1 MELTHTSYVILGL
14 LYERPGSGYD
24 IKQTADHS
32 TRHFWAISFGQI
44 YPELKRLTEEG
55 LVEVEES
62 PTGSR
67 QRNVYRITEPGREA
81 LAFWVADTT
90 RSPCEIRDEML
101 LKVYFSDA
109 VGRGDQRALLDA
121 TEARHRAAAAE
132 LRATGERF
140 REKRARDLQRDLPIH
155 PEVLRF
161 GIELHTWLADWYA
174 RLQSELESEAPRA
187 RQASPLHAPLD
198 EARLAPTQEARLAA
212 TKEEDR

>member
-1 MELTHTSYVILGL
+1 MELTHASYVILGL

-24 IKQTADHS
+24 IKQTADNS

-44 YPELKRLTEEG
+44 YPELKRLTDEG
-55 LVEVEES
+55 LVEVEEN

-67 QRNVYRITEPGREA
+67 QRNLYRITEAGREA
-81 LAFWVADTT
+81 LAFWVADTS

-109 VGRGDQRALLDA
+109 VGRDDQRALLDA
-121 TEARHRAAAAE
+121 TEARHRAMAGE
-132 LRATGERF
+132 LRATGAKF
-140 REKRARDLQRDLPIH
+140 QEKRARQLLRDLPIH

-174 RLQSELESEAPRA
+174 SLRSQLEGEA
-187 RQASPLHAPLD
+187 S
-198 EARLAPTQEARLAA
+198 LAA
-212 TKEEDR
+212 TKEEGR

>member
-44 YPELKRLTEEG
+44 YPELKRLTEGG

-67 QRNVYRITEPGREA
+67 QRNVYRITDAGREA

-90 RSPCEIRDEML
+90 RAACEIRDEML
-101 LKVYFSDA
+101 LKIYFSDA
-109 VGRGDQRALLDA
+109 VSREDQRALLDA
-121 TEARHRAAAAE
+121 TEARHRAVAAE
-132 LRATGERF
+132 LRATGEKF
-140 REKRARDLQRDLPIH
+140 REKRAKELLRDLPIH

-174 RLQSELESEAPRA
+174 DLRTKLEG
-187 RQASPLHAPLD
+187 
-198 EARLAPTQEARLAA
+198 
-212 TKEEDR
+212 DR

>member
-67 QRNVYRITEPGREA
+67 QRNVYRITDAGREA
-81 LAFWVADTT
+81 LALWVGDAT

-101 LKVYFSDA
+101 LKIYFSDA
-109 VGRGDQRALLDA
+109 VGREDQRALLDA
-121 TEARHRAAAAE
+121 AGARHRDMAAE
-132 LRATGERF
+132 LRATGEKF
-140 REKRARDLQRDLPIH
+140 KEKRARELKRDLPMH

-174 RLQSELESEAPRA
+174 RLQSDLEGEPSLT
-187 RQASPLHAPLD
+187 SI
-198 EARLAPTQEARLAA
+198 
-212 TKEEDR
+212 KEDDR

>member
-44 YPELKRLTEEG
+44 YPELKRLTEGG

-67 QRNVYRITEPGREA
+67 QRNVYRITDAGREA

-90 RSPCEIRDEML
+90 RAACEIRDEMPATRFL
-101 LKVYFSDA
+101 APLYRSPICVGTSPLASMPNLYGYPVSDA
-109 VGRGDQRALLDA
+109 RAEA
-121 TEARHRAAAAE
+121 TIEAARSPDIARRLTDLGIAPK
-132 LRATGERF
+132 ATT
-140 REKRARDLQRDLPIH
+140 P
-155 PEVLRF
+155 
-161 GIELHTWLADWYA
+161 
-174 RLQSELESEAPRA
+174 
-187 RQASPLHAPLD
+187 D
-198 EARLAPTQEARLAA
+198 ELAA
-212 TKEEDR
+212 IIKSDKTFYPEILKPAGLLPPPST

>member
-1 MELTHTSYVILGL
+1 MELAHTSYVILGL

-67 QRNVYRITEPGREA
+67 QRNVYRITDAGREA
-81 LAFWVADTT
+81 LALWVGDAT

-101 LKVYFSDA
+101 LKIYFSDA
-109 VGRGDQRALLDA
+109 VGREDQRALLDA
-121 TEARHRAAAAE
+121 AGARHRDMAAE
-132 LRATGERF
+132 LRATGEKF
-140 REKRARDLQRDLPIH
+140 KEKRARELKRDLPMH

-174 RLQSELESEAPRA
+174 RLQSDLEGEPSLT
-187 RQASPLHAPLD
+187 SI
-198 EARLAPTQEARLAA
+198 
-212 TKEEDR
+212 KEDDR

>member
-67 QRNVYRITEPGREA
+67 QRNVYRITDAGREA
-81 LAFWVADTT
+81 LALGG
-90 RSPCEIRDEML
+90 RRHEKPLRD
-101 LKVYFSDA
+101 
-109 VGRGDQRALLDA
+109 
-121 TEARHRAAAAE
+121 
-132 LRATGERF
+132 
-140 REKRARDLQRDLPIH
+140 P
-155 PEVLRF
+155 
-161 GIELHTWLADWYA
+161 
-174 RLQSELESEAPRA
+174 
-187 RQASPLHAPLD
+187 
-198 EARLAPTQEARLAA
+198 
-212 TKEEDR
+212 

>member
-44 YPELKRLTEEG
+44 YPELKRLTEAG
-55 LVEVEES
+55 MVEVEES

-67 QRNVYRITEPGREA
+67 QRNVYRITDAGRGA

-90 RSPCEIRDEML
+90 RTPCEIRDEML
-101 LKVYFSDA
+101 LKLYFSD
-109 VGRGDQRALLDA
+109 VVTREEQRALLDA
-121 TEARHRAAAAE
+121 TEARHRAMAAE
-132 LRATGERF
+132 LRSTGEKF
-140 REKRARDLQRDLPIH
+140 KEKRARELMRDLPMH

-174 RLQSELESEAPRA
+174 SLRSQVEG
-187 RQASPLHAPLD
+187 QAG
-198 EARLAPTQEARLAA
+198 EARLAPT
-212 TKEEDR
+212 EEVEP